1 MTTTTILHFATVK
14 LFSLFVRFYGHFLR
28 QAEDITVKQLLIA
41 KWHWLYW
48 SALHQG
54 PGSNL
59 CAVSRSRESTSGHLN
74 HNYTI
79 KFTFACPPPR
89 CYPPV
94 IDKIVDNTHKNISVT
109 WKYLSSVTWTME
121 VYGTFWFVSP
131 LCMITNLC
139 LQIKNQCKGKV
150 FRGNLLRW
158 SFPGLKYQTY
168 LSLFNINK
176 NIFDVFSSSTS
187 GWQGLL
193 SFRIF

>member
-1 MTTTTILHFATVK
+1 MTLIILISSAPGTRIQSVCSFQVQRVHEWP
-14 LFSLFVRFYGHFLR
+14 LES
-28 QAEDITVKQLLIA
+28 QL
-41 KWHWLYW
+41 
-48 SALHQG
+48 
-54 PGSNL
+54 
-59 CAVSRSRESTSGHLN
+59 
-74 HNYTI
+74 HNQIYI
-79 KFTFACPPPR
+79 CMPPPR

-109 WKYLSSVTWTME
+109 WKHLSSVTRTME

-139 LQIKNQCKGKV
+139 LQIKNQCKEKV

-168 LSLFNINK
+168 LSLLNINK